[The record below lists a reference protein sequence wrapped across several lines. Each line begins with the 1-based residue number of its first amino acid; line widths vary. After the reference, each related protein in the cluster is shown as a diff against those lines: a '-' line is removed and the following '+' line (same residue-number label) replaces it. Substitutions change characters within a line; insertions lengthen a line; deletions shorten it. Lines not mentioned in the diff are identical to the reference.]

1 MTDTTT
7 PSADGSNRR
16 RATRSGP
23 ENLRRIVIPALLAVA
38 SIVALLVAFN
48 SCSDPY
54 DQGEGLV
61 TPIGQPTLSSTPTT
75 PSPTPTD
82 SSTPTPTVT
91 SSPTVSASATST
103 PTPSATATATPSP
116 TPTLAPK
123 RPVVVLNGT
132 TTIGLAAAYRL
143 KVTRAGWNVV
153 SIGNWTRSSV
163 SATTI
168 FYPAGFKASAKRLAD
183 DLSGTQLTREALS
196 GMSSTELT
204 IVVAN

>member
-1 MTDTTT
+1 MTDATT
-7 PSADGSNRR
+7 PPADGSNRR
-16 RATRSGP
+16 RAPRSGP
-23 ENLRRIVIPALLAVA
+23 ENLRRIVVPALLAVA

-54 DQGEGLV
+54 DQGEGLA
-61 TPIGQPTLSSTPTT
+61 TPIGQPTLSPTPTT
-75 PSPTPTD
+75 PSATPTNT
-82 SSTPTPTVT
+82 STPTPTVT
-91 SSPTVSASATST
+91 SSPTFSATAT
-103 PTPSATATATPSP
+103 PTSTASATATPS
-116 TPTLAPK
+116 PTLAPK

-168 FYPAGFKASAKRLAD
+168 FYPSGFKPSAKRLAD

-196 GMSSTELT
+196 GMSSTQLT

>member
-16 RATRSGP
+16 RAPRSGP
-23 ENLRRIVIPALLAVA
+23 ENLRRVVVPALLAVA

-61 TPIGQPTLSSTPTT
+61 TPIGQPTLSPTPTT
-75 PSPTPTD
+75 PSSTPTD
-82 SSTPTPTVT
+82 SATPTPTVT
-91 SSPTVSASATST
+91 SSPSVSASTT
-103 PTPSATATATPSP
+103 PTPTASETASPSP

-168 FYPAGFKASAKRLAD
+168 FYPSGFKASAKRLAD

-196 GMSSTELT
+196 GMSSTQLT

>member
-1 MTDTTT
+1 MTDATT
-7 PSADGSNRR
+7 PPADGSNRR
-16 RATRSGP
+16 RAPRSGP
-23 ENLRRIVIPALLAVA
+23 ENLRRIVVPALLALA

-54 DQGEGLV
+54 DQGEGLA
-61 TPIGQPTLSSTPTT
+61 TPIGQPTLSPTPTT
-75 PSPTPTD
+75 PSATPTNT
-82 SSTPTPTVT
+82 STPTPTVT
-91 SSPTVSASATST
+91 SSPTFSATAT
-103 PTPSATATATPSP
+103 PTPTASATATPS
-116 TPTLAPK
+116 PTLAPK

-168 FYPAGFKASAKRLAD
+168 FYPSGFKPSAKRLAD

-196 GMSSTELT
+196 GMSSTQLT

>member
-1 MTDTTT
+1 MTDATT
-7 PSADGSNRR
+7 PPADGSNRR
-16 RATRSGP
+16 RAPRSGP
-23 ENLRRIVIPALLAVA
+23 ENLRRIVVPALLALA

-54 DQGEGLV
+54 DQGEGLA
-61 TPIGQPTLSSTPTT
+61 TPIGQPTLSPTPTT
-75 PSPTPTD
+75 PSATPTNT
-82 SSTPTPTVT
+82 STPTPTVT
-91 SSPTVSASATST
+91 SSPTFSATAT
-103 PTPSATATATPSP
+103 PTPTASATATPS
-116 TPTLAPK
+116 PTLAPK

-168 FYPAGFKASAKRLAD
+168 FYPSGFKPSAKRLAD

-196 GMSSTELT
+196 GMSSTQLT
-204 IVVAN
+204 IVVVN

>member
-1 MTDTTT
+1 MTDATT
-7 PSADGSNRR
+7 PPADGSNRR
-16 RATRSGP
+16 RAPRSGP
-23 ENLRRIVIPALLAVA
+23 ENLRRIVVPALLALA

-54 DQGEGLV
+54 DQGEGLA
-61 TPIGQPTLSSTPTT
+61 TPIGQPTLSPTPTT
-75 PSPTPTD
+75 PSATPTNT
-82 SSTPTPTVT
+82 STPTPTVT
-91 SSPTVSASATST
+91 SSPTFSATAT
-103 PTPSATATATPSP
+103 PTSTASATATPS
-116 TPTLAPK
+116 PTLAPK

-168 FYPAGFKASAKRLAD
+168 FYPSGFKPSAKRLAD

-196 GMSSTELT
+196 GMSSTQLT
-204 IVVAN
+204 IVVVN

>member
-1 MTDTTT
+1 MTDATT
-7 PSADGSNRR
+7 PPADGSNRR
-16 RATRSGP
+16 RAPRSGP
-23 ENLRRIVIPALLAVA
+23 ENLRRIVVPALLALA

-54 DQGEGLV
+54 DQGEGLA
-61 TPIGQPTLSSTPTT
+61 TPIGQPTLSPTPTT
-75 PSPTPTD
+75 PSATPTN

-91 SSPTVSASATST
+91 SSPTFSATAT
-103 PTPSATATATPSP
+103 PTSTASATATPS
-116 TPTLAPK
+116 PTLAPK

-168 FYPAGFKASAKRLAD
+168 FYPSGFKPSAKRLAD

-196 GMSSTELT
+196 GMSSTQLT
-204 IVVAN
+204 IVVVN

>member
-16 RATRSGP
+16 RAPRSGP
-23 ENLRRIVIPALLAVA
+23 ENLRRIVVPALLAVA

-61 TPIGQPTLSSTPTT
+61 TPIGQPTLSPTPTT

-91 SSPTVSASATST
+91 STPTVSASTT
-103 PTPSATATATPSP
+103 PTPTASETASPSP

-168 FYPAGFKASAKRLAD
+168 FYPSGFKASAKRLAD

-196 GMSSTELT
+196 GMSSTQLT

>member
-16 RATRSGP
+16 RAPRSGP
-23 ENLRRIVIPALLAVA
+23 ENLRRIVVPALLALA

-54 DQGEGLV
+54 DQGEGLA
-61 TPIGQPTLSSTPTT
+61 TPIGQPTLSPTPTT
-75 PSPTPTD
+75 PSATPTNT
-82 SSTPTPTVT
+82 STPTPTVT
-91 SSPTVSASATST
+91 SSPTFSATAT
-103 PTPSATATATPSP
+103 PTSTASATATPS
-116 TPTLAPK
+116 PTLAPK

-168 FYPAGFKASAKRLAD
+168 FYPSGFKPSAKRLAD

-196 GMSSTELT
+196 GMSSTQLT

>member
-7 PSADGSNRR
+7 PPADGSNRR
-16 RATRSGP
+16 RAPRSGP
-23 ENLRRIVIPALLAVA
+23 ENLRRIVVPALLAVA

-61 TPIGQPTLSSTPTT
+61 TPIGQPTLSPTPTT
-75 PSPTPTD
+75 PSSTPTD

-91 SSPTVSASATST
+91 SSPSVSASTT
-103 PTPSATATATPSP
+103 PTPTASETASPSP

-168 FYPAGFKASAKRLAD
+168 FYPSGFKASAKRLAD

-204 IVVAN
+204 IVVTN

>member
-7 PSADGSNRR
+7 PPADGSNRR
-16 RATRSGP
+16 RAPRSGP
-23 ENLRRIVIPALLAVA
+23 ENLRRIVVPALLAVA

-61 TPIGQPTLSSTPTT
+61 TPIGQPTLSPTPTT
-75 PSPTPTD
+75 PSPTATD

-91 SSPTVSASATST
+91 SSPSASASTT
-103 PTPSATATATPSP
+103 PTPTASQTASPSP

-168 FYPAGFKASAKRLAD
+168 FYPSGFKASAKRLAD

-196 GMSSTELT
+196 GMSSTQLT
-204 IVVAN
+204 IVVTN

>member
-1 MTDTTT
+1 MTDATT
-7 PSADGSNRR
+7 PPADGSNRR
-16 RATRSGP
+16 RAPRSGP
-23 ENLRRIVIPALLAVA
+23 ENLRRIVVPALLALA

-54 DQGEGLV
+54 DQGEGLA
-61 TPIGQPTLSSTPTT
+61 TPIGQPTLSPTPTT
-75 PSPTPTD
+75 PSATPTNT
-82 SSTPTPTVT
+82 STPTPTVT
-91 SSPTVSASATST
+91 SSPTFSATAT
-103 PTPSATATATPSP
+103 PTSTASATATPS
-116 TPTLAPK
+116 PTLAPK

-168 FYPAGFKASAKRLAD
+168 FYPSGFKPSAKRLAD

-196 GMSSTELT
+196 GMSSTQLT

>member
-1 MTDTTT
+1 MTDATT
-7 PSADGSNRR
+7 PPADGSNRR
-16 RATRSGP
+16 RAPRSGP
-23 ENLRRIVIPALLAVA
+23 ENLRRIVVPALLAVA

-54 DQGEGLV
+54 DQGEGLA
-61 TPIGQPTLSSTPTT
+61 TPIGQPTLSPTPTT
-75 PSPTPTD
+75 PSATPTN

-91 SSPTVSASATST
+91 SSPTFSATAT
-103 PTPSATATATPSP
+103 PTPTASATATPS
-116 TPTLAPK
+116 PTLAPK

-168 FYPAGFKASAKRLAD
+168 FYPSGFKPSAKRLAD

-196 GMSSTELT
+196 GMSSTQLT

>member
-16 RATRSGP
+16 RAPRSGP
-23 ENLRRIVIPALLAVA
+23 ENLRRVVVPALLAVA

-61 TPIGQPTLSSTPTT
+61 TPIGQPTLSPTPTT
-75 PSPTPTD
+75 PSSTPTD

-91 SSPTVSASATST
+91 SSPSVSASTT
-103 PTPSATATATPSP
+103 PTPTASETASPSP

-168 FYPAGFKASAKRLAD
+168 FYPSGVKASAKRLAD

-196 GMSSTELT
+196 GMSSTQLT

>member
-7 PSADGSNRR
+7 PPADGSNRR
-16 RATRSGP
+16 RAPRSGP
-23 ENLRRIVIPALLAVA
+23 ENLRRIVVPALLAVA

-61 TPIGQPTLSSTPTT
+61 TPIGQPTLSPTPTT
-75 PSPTPTD
+75 PSSTPTD

-91 SSPTVSASATST
+91 SSPSVSASATPT
-103 PTPSATATATPSP
+103 PTASETASPSP

-168 FYPAGFKASAKRLAD
+168 FYPSGFKASAKRLAD

-196 GMSSTELT
+196 GMSSTQLT

>member
-7 PSADGSNRR
+7 PPADGSNRR
-16 RATRSGP
+16 RAPRSGP
-23 ENLRRIVIPALLAVA
+23 ENLRRIVVPALLAVA

-61 TPIGQPTLSSTPTT
+61 TPIGQPTLSPTPTT
-75 PSPTPTD
+75 PSPTATD

-91 SSPTVSASATST
+91 SSPSVSASATPT
-103 PTPSATATATPSP
+103 PTASQTASPSP

-168 FYPAGFKASAKRLAD
+168 FYPSGFKASAKRLAD

-204 IVVAN
+204 IVVTN

>member
-1 MTDTTT
+1 MTDATT
-7 PSADGSNRR
+7 PPADGSNRR
-16 RATRSGP
+16 RAPRSGP
-23 ENLRRIVIPALLAVA
+23 ENLRRIVVPALLAVA

-54 DQGEGLV
+54 DQGEGLN
-61 TPIGQPTLSSTPTT
+61 TPIGQPTLSPTPTT
-75 PSPTPTD
+75 PSATPTNT
-82 SSTPTPTVT
+82 STPTPTVT
-91 SSPTVSASATST
+91 SSPTFSATAT
-103 PTPSATATATPSP
+103 PTPTASATATPS
-116 TPTLAPK
+116 PTLAPK

-168 FYPAGFKASAKRLAD
+168 FYPSGFKPSAKRLAD

-196 GMSSTELT
+196 GMSSTQLT

>member
-7 PSADGSNRR
+7 PPADGSNRR
-16 RATRSGP
+16 RAPRSGP
-23 ENLRRIVIPALLAVA
+23 ENLRRIVVPALLAVA

-61 TPIGQPTLSSTPTT
+61 TPIGQPTLSPTPTT
-75 PSPTPTD
+75 PSPTATD

-91 SSPTVSASATST
+91 SSPSASASTT
-103 PTPSATATATPSP
+103 PTPTASQTASPSP

-168 FYPAGFKASAKRLAD
+168 FYPSGFKASAKRLAD

-204 IVVAN
+204 IVVTN

>member
-1 MTDTTT
+1 MTDATT
-7 PSADGSNRR
+7 PPADGSNRR
-16 RATRSGP
+16 RAPRSGP
-23 ENLRRIVIPALLAVA
+23 ENLRRIVVPALLAVA

-54 DQGEGLV
+54 DQGEGLA
-61 TPIGQPTLSSTPTT
+61 TPIGQPTLSPTPTT
-75 PSPTPTD
+75 PSATPTN

-91 SSPTVSASATST
+91 SSPTFSATAT
-103 PTPSATATATPSP
+103 PTSTASATATPS
-116 TPTLAPK
+116 PTLAPK
-123 RPVVVLNGT
+123 RPVVVLNST

-168 FYPAGFKASAKRLAD
+168 FYPSGFKPSAKRLAD

-196 GMSSTELT
+196 GMSSTQLT
-204 IVVAN
+204 IVVVN

>member
-7 PSADGSNRR
+7 PPADGSNRR
-16 RATRSGP
+16 RAPRSGP
-23 ENLRRIVIPALLAVA
+23 ENLRRIVVPALLAVA

-61 TPIGQPTLSSTPTT
+61 TPIGQPTLSPTPTT
-75 PSPTPTD
+75 PSSTPTD

-91 SSPTVSASATST
+91 SSPSVSASTT
-103 PTPSATATATPSP
+103 PTPTASQTASPSP

-168 FYPAGFKASAKRLAD
+168 FYPSGFKASAKRLAD

-204 IVVAN
+204 IVVTN

>member
-1 MTDTTT
+1 MTDATT
-7 PSADGSNRR
+7 PPADGSNRR
-16 RATRSGP
+16 RAPRSGP
-23 ENLRRIVIPALLAVA
+23 ENLRRIVVPALLAVA

-54 DQGEGLV
+54 DQGEGLA
-61 TPIGQPTLSSTPTT
+61 TPIGQPTLSPTPTT
-75 PSPTPTD
+75 PSATPTNT
-82 SSTPTPTVT
+82 STPTPTVT
-91 SSPTVSASATST
+91 SSPTFSATAT
-103 PTPSATATATPSP
+103 PTSTASATATPS
-116 TPTLAPK
+116 PTLAPK

-168 FYPAGFKASAKRLAD
+168 FYPSGFKPSAKRLAD

-196 GMSSTELT
+196 GMSSTQLT
-204 IVVAN
+204 IVVVN

>member
-16 RATRSGP
+16 RAPRSGP
-23 ENLRRIVIPALLAVA
+23 ENLRRIVVPALLAVA

-54 DQGEGLV
+54 DQGEGLA
-61 TPIGQPTLSSTPTT
+61 TPIGQPTLSPTPTT
-75 PSPTPTD
+75 PSATPTNT
-82 SSTPTPTVT
+82 STPTPTVT
-91 SSPTVSASATST
+91 SSPTFSATAT
-103 PTPSATATATPSP
+103 PTPTASATATPS
-116 TPTLAPK
+116 PTLAPK

-168 FYPAGFKASAKRLAD
+168 FYPSGFKPSAKRLAD

-196 GMSSTELT
+196 GMSSTQLT
-204 IVVAN
+204 IVVVN

>member
-16 RATRSGP
+16 RAPRSGP
-23 ENLRRIVIPALLAVA
+23 ENLRRIVVPALLAVA

-54 DQGEGLV
+54 DQGEGLA
-61 TPIGQPTLSSTPTT
+61 TPIGQPTLSPTPTT
-75 PSPTPTD
+75 PSATPTNT
-82 SSTPTPTVT
+82 STPTPTVT
-91 SSPTVSASATST
+91 SSPTFSATAT
-103 PTPSATATATPSP
+103 PTPTASATATPS
-116 TPTLAPK
+116 PTLAPK

-168 FYPAGFKASAKRLAD
+168 FYPSGFKPSAKRLAD

-196 GMSSTELT
+196 GMSSTQLT

>member
-16 RATRSGP
+16 RAPRSGP
-23 ENLRRIVIPALLAVA
+23 ENLRRIVVPALLAVA

-61 TPIGQPTLSSTPTT
+61 TPIGQPTLSPTPTT

-91 SSPTVSASATST
+91 SSPTVSASATPT
-103 PTPSATATATPSP
+103 PTPSVTATPSP

-132 TTIGLAAAYRL
+132 TTSGLAAAYRL

-168 FYPAGFKASAKRLAD
+168 FYPSGFKDSAKRLTD
-183 DLSGTQLTREALS
+183 DLSGTQLTREALT
-196 GMSSTELT
+196 GMSSTQLT

>member
-1 MTDTTT
+1 MTDATT
-7 PSADGSNRR
+7 PPADGSNRR
-16 RATRSGP
+16 RAPRSGP
-23 ENLRRIVIPALLAVA
+23 ENLRRIVVPALLALA

-54 DQGEGLV
+54 DQGEGLA
-61 TPIGQPTLSSTPTT
+61 TPIGQPTLSPTPTT
-75 PSPTPTD
+75 PSATPTN

-91 SSPTVSASATST
+91 SSPTFSATAT
-103 PTPSATATATPSP
+103 PTSTASATATPS
-116 TPTLAPK
+116 PTLAPK

-168 FYPAGFKASAKRLAD
+168 FYPSGFKPSAKRLAD

-196 GMSSTELT
+196 GMSSTQLT

>member
-1 MTDTTT
+1 MTDATT
-7 PSADGSNRR
+7 PPADGSNRR
-16 RATRSGP
+16 RAPRSGP
-23 ENLRRIVIPALLAVA
+23 ENLRRIVVPALLAVA

-54 DQGEGLV
+54 DQGEGLA
-61 TPIGQPTLSSTPTT
+61 TPIGQPTLSPTPTT
-75 PSPTPTD
+75 PSATPTN

-91 SSPTVSASATST
+91 SSPTFSATAT
-103 PTPSATATATPSP
+103 PTSTASATATPS
-116 TPTLAPK
+116 PTLAPK

-168 FYPAGFKASAKRLAD
+168 FYPSGFKPSAKRLAD

-196 GMSSTELT
+196 GMSSTQLT

>member
-1 MTDTTT
+1 MTDATT
-7 PSADGSNRR
+7 PPADGSNRR
-16 RATRSGP
+16 RAPRSGP
-23 ENLRRIVIPALLAVA
+23 ENLRRIVVPALLAVA

-54 DQGEGLV
+54 DQGEGLA
-61 TPIGQPTLSSTPTT
+61 TPIGQPTLSPTPTT
-75 PSPTPTD
+75 PSATPTNT
-82 SSTPTPTVT
+82 STPTPTVT
-91 SSPTVSASATST
+91 SSPTFSATAT
-103 PTPSATATATPSP
+103 PTPTASATATPS
-116 TPTLAPK
+116 PTLAPK

-168 FYPAGFKASAKRLAD
+168 FYPSGFKPSAKRLAD

-196 GMSSTELT
+196 GMSSTQLT

>member
-7 PSADGSNRR
+7 PPADGSNRR
-16 RATRSGP
+16 RAPRSGP
-23 ENLRRIVIPALLAVA
+23 ENLRRIVVPALLAVA

-61 TPIGQPTLSSTPTT
+61 TPIGQPTLSPTPTT
-75 PSPTPTD
+75 PSSTPTD

-91 SSPTVSASATST
+91 SSPSVSASATPT
-103 PTPSATATATPSP
+103 PTASQTASPSP

-168 FYPAGFKASAKRLAD
+168 FYPSGFKSSAKRLAD

-204 IVVAN
+204 IVVTN

>member
-7 PSADGSNRR
+7 PPADGSNRR
-16 RATRSGP
+16 RAPRSGP
-23 ENLRRIVIPALLAVA
+23 ENLRRIVVPALLAVA

-61 TPIGQPTLSSTPTT
+61 TPIGQPTLSPTPTT
-75 PSPTPTD
+75 PSSTPTY

-91 SSPTVSASATST
+91 SSPSASASTT
-103 PTPSATATATPSP
+103 PTPTASQTASPSP

-168 FYPAGFKASAKRLAD
+168 FYPSGFKASAKRLAD

-196 GMSSTELT
+196 GMSSTQLT

>member
-16 RATRSGP
+16 RAPRSGP
-23 ENLRRIVIPALLAVA
+23 ENLRRVVVPALLAVA

-61 TPIGQPTLSSTPTT
+61 TPIGQPTLSPTPTT
-75 PSPTPTD
+75 PSSTPTD

-91 SSPTVSASATST
+91 SSPSVSASTT
-103 PTPSATATATPSP
+103 PTPTASETASPSP

-168 FYPAGFKASAKRLAD
+168 FYPSGFKASAKRLAD

-196 GMSSTELT
+196 GMSSTQLT

>member
-16 RATRSGP
+16 RAPRSGP
-23 ENLRRIVIPALLAVA
+23 ENLRRVVVPALLAVA

-61 TPIGQPTLSSTPTT
+61 TPIGQPTLSPTPTT
-75 PSPTPTD
+75 PSATPTD

-91 SSPTVSASATST
+91 SSPTVSATAT
-103 PTPSATATATPSP
+103 PTPTVSETASPSP
-116 TPTLAPK
+116 TPTVAPK
-123 RPVVVLNGT
+123 RPVVILNGT

-168 FYPAGFKASAKRLAD
+168 FYPSGFKPSAKRLAD

-196 GMSSTELT
+196 GMSSTQLT

>member
-61 TPIGQPTLSSTPTT
+61 TPIGQPTLSPTPTT

-91 SSPTVSASATST
+91 SSPTVSASATPT
-103 PTPSATATATPSP
+103 PTASETASPSP
-116 TPTLAPK
+116 TPTVAPK
-123 RPVVVLNGT
+123 RPVVILNGT

-168 FYPAGFKASAKRLAD
+168 FYPSGFKDSAKRLTD

-196 GMSSTELT
+196 GMSSTQLT

>member
-7 PSADGSNRR
+7 PPADGSNRR
-16 RATRSGP
+16 RAPRSGP
-23 ENLRRIVIPALLAVA
+23 ENLRRIVVPALLAVA

-61 TPIGQPTLSSTPTT
+61 TPIGQPTLSPTPTT
-75 PSPTPTD
+75 PSVTPTD

-91 SSPTVSASATST
+91 SSPTFSASATPT
-103 PTPSATATATPSP
+103 PTASETASPSP

-168 FYPAGFKASAKRLAD
+168 FYPSGFKASAKRLTD

-196 GMSSTELT
+196 GMSSTQLT

>member
-1 MTDTTT
+1 MTDATT
-7 PSADGSNRR
+7 PPADGSNRR
-16 RATRSGP
+16 RAPRSGP
-23 ENLRRIVIPALLAVA
+23 ENLRRIVVPALLAVA

-54 DQGEGLV
+54 DQGEGLA
-61 TPIGQPTLSSTPTT
+61 TPIGQPTLSPTPTT
-75 PSPTPTD
+75 PSATPTNT
-82 SSTPTPTVT
+82 STPTPTVT
-91 SSPTVSASATST
+91 SSPTFSATAT
-103 PTPSATATATPSP
+103 PTPTASATATPS
-116 TPTLAPK
+116 PTLAPK

-168 FYPAGFKASAKRLAD
+168 FYPSGFKPSAKRLAD

-196 GMSSTELT
+196 GMSSTQLT
-204 IVVAN
+204 IVVVN

>member
-7 PSADGSNRR
+7 PPADGSNRR
-16 RATRSGP
+16 RAPRSGP
-23 ENLRRIVIPALLAVA
+23 ENLRRIVVPALLAVA

-61 TPIGQPTLSSTPTT
+61 TPIGQPTLSPTPTT
-75 PSPTPTD
+75 PSPTATD

-91 SSPTVSASATST
+91 SSPSASASTT
-103 PTPSATATATPSP
+103 PTPTASETASPSP

-168 FYPAGFKASAKRLAD
+168 FYPSGFKASAKRLAD

-196 GMSSTELT
+196 GMSSTQLT
-204 IVVAN
+204 IVVTN